1 MRKLALI
8 AIIALGVLPSL
19 SACETYDSLDEALQN
34 IPSSN
39 SPSQSGWQYINPT
52 VRFVTTLPKGW
63 SVAFEEGDDT
73 DRTVAFHNGRG
84 AEFILRFKHMPDQG
98 IKDFEK
104 EILQGLSSCLPPE
117 CAYTP
122 PTPEN
127 YLHEETNAIGESFDI
142 TIFNAK
148 SRTLIDQHITII
160 EHEGWK
166 FAFIAQA
173 TIRVDNKVWNAA
185 EADFKYIV
193 ENFSFDLSTPT
204 PVVCPTCTPTPS

>member
-19 SACETYDSLDEALQN
+19 TGCETYDSLDEALQN
-34 IPSSN
+34 IPSGN
-39 SPSQSGWQYINPT
+39 PPSQYGWQYINTT
-52 VRFVTTLPKGW
+52 VDFVTTFPKGW
-63 SVAFEEGDDT
+63 SVAFEEGDAT

-84 AEFILRFKHMPDQG
+84 AEFILRFKHAPGQK
-98 IKDFEK
+98 IEDFRK

-122 PTPEN
+122 PTAKN
-127 YLHEETNAIGESFDI
+127 YLHEETNATGESFDI

-148 SRTLIDQHITII
+148 SRTLIDQQITII

-173 TIRVDNKVWNAA
+173 TTRVDNKVWTAA
-185 EADFKYIV
+185 EADFKSIL
-193 ENFSFDLSTPT
+193 ESFSFDLPTPT
-204 PVVCPTCTPTPS
+204 PAVCPTCTPTPG